1 MKTKLLVL
9 GLLVWV
15 AVVWGQNKKAS
26 IEQLNLFTKTDKIRK
41 EINGVKIKR
50 DSTFIQPTLFWA
62 QYDATRRGS
71 MLYVDKNQR
80 IRMLS
85 ENPPDAALQT
95 ITEITAKVK
104 GLKGDVGEA
113 EAAFNAQ
120 KTIAELG
127 KRTAA
132 VNMLR
137 DALYRLNELY
147 YATADEK
154 KDIQQ
159 FIENLSNK
167 KTSINIQVE
176 GGKANINELSM
187 FQPILDNN
195 EITMLF
201 TSIVNSTT
209 EIAKEEAKVDIES
222 EKTKQEEAK
231 AEALKNQIITTALQK
246 VEGNLSKEDLDKL
259 LKEIVKTIK

>member
-9 GLLVWV
+9 VLLGWV
-15 AVVWGQNKKAS
+15 ATAWGQNRKAS
-26 IEQLNLFTKTDKIRK
+26 IKQLNLFTRTEKVRTEKA
-41 EINGVKIKR
+41 GVKIEK

-62 QYDATRRGS
+62 QYDTTRRGS

-104 GLKGDVGEA
+104 GLKGDIGEA
-113 EAAFNAQ
+113 EAAFKAQ
-120 KTIAELG
+120 KSIAELG

-159 FIENLSNK
+159 FIQNLSNK
-167 KTSINIQVE
+167 NASINIQME
-176 GGKANINELSM
+176 GEKANINELSM
-187 FQPILDNN
+187 FQTTLASS
-195 EITMLF
+195 EITKLF
-201 TSIVNSTT
+201 TSIIGSTE
-209 EIAKEEAKVDIES
+209 EIAKEEAKVDLES

-231 AEALKNQIITTALQK
+231 AEILKNQIIMTALQK